1 MKKKYIVEFTD
12 IQGEKE
18 EVELITDKIEWSIE
32 QYCRNRSIVKHEII
46 NEGNSN
52 RKQMLFG

>member
-12 IQGEKE
+12 MDGSVE
-18 EVELITDKIEWSIE
+18 EVELVTDNIDWSIQ
-32 QYCRNRSIVKHEII
+32 QYCRNRSIVRHEII
-46 NEGNSN
+46 NEGNDN

>member
-12 IQGEKE
+12 IDGIVE
-18 EVELITDKIEWSIE
+18 EVELITDNIKWSIE

-46 NEGNSN
+46 NEGNNN